1 MRLPFASPPLAESEN
16 APKSDEEAEFDFGDD
31 CYNDA
36 ATVTH
41 EDRPKGL
48 DAATAA
54 GFVAGAGRHDLS
66 CAMAW
71 REENAMTMA
80 GLAGSFPTAAI
91 AVQGEKKKKTEQQ
104 REMLALELT
113 RRPVR
118 HPMTAAGNVDLM
130 GDLHSSGGERVSTIG
145 GNGPPRRLELCHFKE
160 TATQKAQRHY
170 KRKRELNERARQI
183 AQGHWGRWEEQKKQ
197 EGQSRRDP

>member
-1 MRLPFASPPLAESEN
+1 MAESEN

-66 CAMAW
+66 CAIAW

-104 REMLALELT
+104 RGALALELT

-118 HPMTAAGNVDLM
+118 LPKTAAGTVDLM

-145 GNGPPRRLELCHFKE
+145 GNGPPRRLELCHLKE
-160 TATQKAQRHY
+160 TATQKAQRH
-170 KRKRELNERARQI
+170 KRKREELNERARQM
-183 AQGHWGRWEEQKKQ
+183 AQGHWGRWKEQKKQ